1 MKKSESP
8 KVGKVR
14 KSEKKEHPSLR
25 NSTFNINFFFLQYPI
40 GYPKTQQFAMRVIAA
55 VNGRDFIKVG

>member
-25 NSTFNINFFFLQYPI
+25 NSAFNIQY
-40 GYPKTQQFAMRVIAA
+40 
-55 VNGRDFIKVG
+55 